1 MASAIDRLAWTVG
14 RPALELEDEIL
25 STSDVLEVRV
35 IDPTTSVGRISLD
48 RGVQLV
54 ESVRQLIWNGARVLY
69 TGGRAGYR
77 GGLSDSA
84 RAVVDALELAPPLPG
99 SFMLDVY
106 APAELQLTMVEDG
119 VPLARTS
126 HHNTLVSTLRAI
138 EAACAAVEVPIPEN
152 VDDLDQV
159 IAEGVST
166 NLLNAIIRLDT
177 QRPGLRIEFKGRWT
191 YPDPLEPGTVV
202 VETRHFRRFPELRDV
217 IAQNDPRDDYVL
229 MGWIRGFL
237 ADELATAEHPLSGVV
252 TVEARVDGTT
262 RDVRLELTGEEL
274 RAARSAAGEAYL
286 TALGRLE
293 RIGRFWYLTAPSGVN
308 VRGTPPA

>member
-1 MASAIDRLAWTVG
+1 
-14 RPALELEDEIL
+14 
-25 STSDVLEVRV
+25 
-35 IDPTTSVGRISLD
+35 
-48 RGVQLV
+48 
-54 ESVRQLIWNGARVLY
+54 
-69 TGGRAGYR
+69 
-77 GGLSDSA
+77 
-84 RAVVDALELAPPLPG
+84 VVDALELAPPLPG

-191 YPDPLEPGTVV
+191 YPDPLEPGPWSWRHVIFAGSRSS
-202 VETRHFRRFPELRDV
+202 ETSLRRMILE
-217 IAQNDPRDDYVL
+217 
-229 MGWIRGFL
+229 
-237 ADELATAEHPLSGVV
+237 
-252 TVEARVDGTT
+252 TT
-262 RDVRLELTGEEL
+262 MC
-274 RAARSAAGEAYL
+274 
-286 TALGRLE
+286 
-293 RIGRFWYLTAPSGVN
+293 
-308 VRGTPPA
+308 